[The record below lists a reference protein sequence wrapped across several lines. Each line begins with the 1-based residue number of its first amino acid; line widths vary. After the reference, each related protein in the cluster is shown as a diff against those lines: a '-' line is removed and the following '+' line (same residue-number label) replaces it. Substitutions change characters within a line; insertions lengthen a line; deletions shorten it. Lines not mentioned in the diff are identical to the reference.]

1 MLKQSMQMSDAC
13 HLSSFFIIIK
23 NKTSYLEQN
32 KAKQSAYRLKK
43 EENIKKKFSL
53 F

>member
-13 HLSSFFIIIK
+13 HLSSFLIIK